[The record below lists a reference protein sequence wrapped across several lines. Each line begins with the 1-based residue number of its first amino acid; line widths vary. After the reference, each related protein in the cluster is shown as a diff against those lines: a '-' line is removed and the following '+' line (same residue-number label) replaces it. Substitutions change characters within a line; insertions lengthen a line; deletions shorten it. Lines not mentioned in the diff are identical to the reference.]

1 MYSMLSI
8 KQVIYQMSTAV
19 VVTAAAAATKLSAP
33 VQKVIAYLSDKYHFD
48 YDAEIAFLSEH
59 GVPAVSKSN
68 GKASKASKGRG
79 KKCDTPA
86 AASAGESEFKFLSSE
101 EVSDVSSTA
110 EAEVTAGAAPK
121 KRKPAAKKNVNATV
135 TETVTD
141 ATGDVVAESVAVDA
155 APKKRKT
162 AAKKNVNAAAEPATE
177 PATEPAAEPA
187 TEPAAAPEET
197 KKRGRKAKKDEE
209 KADAVVSELVKS
221 AKSSVAKKSKKDD
234 VAAADEPV
242 KEAKEAKEKKA
253 SKKKA
258 AGAAVEQPVEQ
269 PADET
274 VEVEVEINVE
284 PFEYEGVTYYIDPN
298 TNQIYNADSEC
309 VGFHD
314 AKTSQTTI
322 NA

>member
-177 PATEPAAEPA
+177 PA
-187 TEPAAAPEET
+187 AAPEET